1 MLYKLVEESIA
12 LCRFAYRIRD
22 IGEGRVNNLRKQR
35 RVLLVLIVITML
47 AAGVSNSILGRAGA
61 NESKLSD
68 LRTALEVAALI
79 KTQYVDP
86 VSIAD
91 LLRSYVAQGTING
104 MLKILD
110 DPYTRYLEPYA
121 YKQMQVDTTGIYG
134 GIGIVV
140 GIRDEKLTIVAPIE
154 ETPGFHAG
162 LRGGDVIEFID
173 GKPTK
178 NMSQDEAVSYMRGE
192 PGAKVLLGIRKKS
205 GEFQEVPIIREV
217 IEVRSVTKQILF
229 DDGVGYI
236 RLSSFSERS
245 YQELDEALT
254 SLERQGMS
262 SLILDL
268 RGNPG
273 GLLTAAIDVAN
284 RFIERGPIL
293 HVVGRN
299 GVTQTVEAFPQDK
312 VTHYPMVVM
321 VDGFSASASEIV
333 SGALKDTG
341 IATLIGSQTF
351 GKGLVQTVIPLRDGS
366 AVSLTTARYQTAG
379 GHDIHAVGIQPD
391 VIVELPEGEEPP
403 YYTSDVEGGNGV
415 DVSQDIQ
422 LQGALELLQRPKLR
436 KAS

>member
-1 MLYKLVEESIA
+1 MSE
-12 LCRFAYRIRD
+12 
-22 IGEGRVNNLRKQR
+22 LRNQR
-35 RVLLVLIVITML
+35 RVLLVLIVIAML
-47 AAGVSNSILGRAGA
+47 AVGVSTSILSKAGA
-61 NESKLSD
+61 NEGRFAD
-68 LRTALEVAALI
+68 LRSVLEVAALV
-79 KTQYVDP
+79 KTQYVEP
-86 VSIAD
+86 ISMTE
-91 LLRSYVAQGTING
+91 LFRSYIANGTVNG

-178 NMSQDEAVSYMRGE
+178 NMSQDEAVSLMRGE
-192 PGAKVLLGIRKKS
+192 PGAKVVLGIRKKN

-217 IEVRSVTKQILF
+217 IEVRSVTKQVLF
-229 DDGVGYI
+229 DNGTGYI

-245 YQELDEALT
+245 SQELDQALR
-254 SLERQGMS
+254 SLEHQGME

-284 RFIERGPIL
+284 KFVSEGPIL

-299 GVTQTVEAFPQDK
+299 GARQTVEAFAEGARRR
-312 VTHYPMVVM
+312 YPMVVL
-321 VDGFSASASEIV
+321 VDGYSASASEIV

-341 IATLIGSQTF
+341 IATLVGAQTF

-366 AVSLTTARYQTAG
+366 ALSLTTARYQTAG
-379 GHDIHAVGIQPD
+379 GNDIHSVGIQPD
-391 VIVELPEGEEPP
+391 VVVELPEGEEPP
-403 YYTSDVEGGNGV
+403 YYASDVEGGNGV
-415 DVSQDIQ
+415 DVSKDIQ
-422 LQGALELLQRPKLR
+422 LQAALELIQSRTLP

>member
-1 MLYKLVEESIA
+1 M
-12 LCRFAYRIRD
+12 
-22 IGEGRVNNLRKQR
+22 GEGRVSELRNQR
-35 RVLLVLIVITML
+35 GVLLVLIVIVML
-47 AAGVSNSILGRAGA
+47 AAGFSSTIFGKAGA
-61 NESKLSD
+61 NEGRFAD
-68 LRTALEVAALI
+68 LRSVLEVAALV
-79 KTQYVDP
+79 KTQYVEP
-86 VSIAD
+86 VSMTE
-91 LLRSYVAQGTING
+91 LLRSYVAHGTING

-154 ETPGFHAG
+154 QTPGFHAG
-162 LRGGDVIEFID
+162 LRGGDIIEFID
-173 GKPTK
+173 GRATK
-178 NMSQDEAVSYMRGE
+178 NMSQDEAVSLMRGE
-192 PGAKVLLGIRKKS
+192 PGAKVVLGIRKKS

-217 IEVRSVTKQILF
+217 IEVRSVTKQVIL

-245 YQELDEALT
+245 SQELDQALA
-254 SLERQGMS
+254 SLERQGMH

-273 GLLTAAIDVAN
+273 GLLTSAIDVAN
-284 RFIERGPIL
+284 KFVSDGPIL

-299 GVTQTVEAFPQDK
+299 GVTQTVKAFAEGDRK
-312 VTHYPMVVM
+312 SYPMVVM
-321 VDGFSASASEIV
+321 VDGYSASASEIV

-341 IATLIGSQTF
+341 LATLVGAQTF

-366 AVSLTTARYQTAG
+366 ALSLTTARYQTAG
-379 GHDIHAVGIQPD
+379 GNDIHSVGIKPD

-403 YYTSDVEGGNGV
+403 YYAADVEGGNGV
-415 DVSQDIQ
+415 DVAADIQ
-422 LQGALELLQRPKLR
+422 LQAALELIQSHGLR